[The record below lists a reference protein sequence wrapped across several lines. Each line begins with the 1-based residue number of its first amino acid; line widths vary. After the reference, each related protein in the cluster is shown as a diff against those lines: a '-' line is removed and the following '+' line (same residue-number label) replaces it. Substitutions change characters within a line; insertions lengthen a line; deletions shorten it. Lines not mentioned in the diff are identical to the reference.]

1 MRTID
6 LDPPSIVLC
15 TNSSTY
21 TLHVH
26 DAAASWSI
34 DRGFSDFVVLRT
46 CLLRLLDAQDALVG
60 MHLRALRFPRK
71 LFHRWPRQWPK
82 LLAFVRA
89 ANALCGHVPTAIAV
103 LDDFLGADCICAPAP
118 KAAAATLVLARS
130 RLLSLSELCAS
141 SSDDEEIID
150 DIAFEL
156 GLWGLTTADVCLV
169 LDVLLRTIAKA
180 RLGIEGAY
188 VLTGG
193 AFQLDTTAF
202 VRRVLSLTD
211 EAAVQALFVDDGV
224 PDCLVR
230 LAHRVWC
237 SGS

>member
-6 LDPPSIVLC
+6 LDPPSSVLC
-15 TNSSTY
+15 TSTY

-26 DAAASWSI
+26 DTAASWSI
-34 DRGFSDFVVLRT
+34 DRAFSDFVVLRT
-46 CLLRLLDAQDALVG
+46 CLLQLLDAQDALVS

-89 ANALCGHVPTAIAV
+89 ANALCGHVPAAV
-103 LDDFLGADCICAPAP
+103 AALDDFLGADFICAPAP

-130 RLLSLSELCAS
+130 RLLSLSELYAS
-141 SSDDEEIID
+141 SSDDEEID

-156 GLWGLTTADVCLV
+156 GLWGLTAADVCLV

-180 RLGIEGAY
+180 RLGIPGAY
-188 VLTGG
+188 LMAGG
-193 AFQLDTTAF
+193 AFELDAVAF
-202 VRRVLSLTD
+202 ARHVLSLTD
-211 EAAVQALFVDDGV
+211 VAAVQALLADGV

-230 LAHRVWC
+230 LAHRVWYFD
-237 SGS
+237 S